1 MPVTIAIAGKG
12 GVGKS
17 TLAALIV
24 RWLNEQGHR
33 SVLAVDADA
42 NVNLNDLLG
51 VELVEAV
58 GTVREELKAK
68 VNQLPGGMTK
78 QQFLEH

>member
-1 MPVTIAIAGKG
+1 MPLTIAIAGKG

-17 TLAALIV
+17 TIAALVI
-24 RWLNEQGHR
+24 RWLNEHGRR

-51 VELVEAV
+51 VEGPRRSGGPRGIEKRRS
-58 GTVREELKAK
+58 TRC
-68 VNQLPGGMTK
+68 PGA
-78 QQFLEH
+78 